1 MGYPLGLDDQ
11 RRLSYLWETI
21 HFSHTFLHS
30 FTLVTILIICWRPS
44 FLTPFLDVALSPSL
58 SLSLSLSL
66 QVNAPPRLFF
76 FRGWKPITVQVSLS
90 FRMLVMESGVA
101 LGQPGGKD

>member
-30 FTLVTILIICWRPS
+30 FTLVTTLIICWRPS

-58 SLSLSLSL
+58 SLTLTPSKCSF
-66 QVNAPPRLFF
+66 PPLFF

-90 FRMLVMESGVA
+90 FRILVMESGVA